1 MTKHDKSGFAV
12 TGAWSLGIHSSIR
25 HSGFNIYIITA
36 MIARVTGN
44 LIDLLG
50 DLAHI
55 EVSPGL
61 VYELLLP
68 AFVAHRLGPS
78 IGKPVTLYTLHY
90 LESQNQGASF
100 LPRLAGFLTPAD
112 KAFFQLLI
120 TVKGIGNRKA
130 LRALALPTHQLAGA
144 IADRDISLL
153 QTMPEIGKKTAET
166 IVLTLRE
173 KVDQFLNAPRAATPN
188 DPDLAGASASTPMGI
203 GTGTLSRSAI
213 EALVALGEDRARALA
228 WVDQIMSRDERP
240 ETVEAL
246 IAAVYR
252 LKAS

>member
-1 MTKHDKSGFAV
+1 
-12 TGAWSLGIHSSIR
+12 
-25 HSGFNIYIITA
+25 

-44 LIDLLG
+44 LIDLIG

-55 EVSPGL
+55 EASPGV

-68 AFVAHRLGPS
+68 AFAAHRLGPS

-90 LESQNQGASF
+90 LESQNQGATF
-100 LPRLAGFLTPAD
+100 LPRLAGFLSPTD

-130 LRALALPTHQLAGA
+130 LRAMTLAVDQLAGA

-173 KVDQFLNAPRAATPN
+173 KVDAFINAPRSATPN
-188 DPDLAGASASTPMGI
+188 DPDPSATTATPSGA
-203 GTGTLSRSAI
+203 LSRGAV

-228 WVDQIMSRDERP
+228 WVDQILSRDERP
-240 ETVEAL
+240 DTVQAL

-252 LKAS
+252 VKAG